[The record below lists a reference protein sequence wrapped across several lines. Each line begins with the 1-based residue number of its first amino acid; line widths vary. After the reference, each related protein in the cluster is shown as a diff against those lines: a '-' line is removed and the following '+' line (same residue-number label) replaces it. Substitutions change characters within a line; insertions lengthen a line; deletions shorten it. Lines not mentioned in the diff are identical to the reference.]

1 MAEPEGVADRIFSVR
16 HKRALVTGAA
26 SGIGLAIAE
35 VLAEAGAQVTL
46 VDVDKAGLDT
56 VQEKM
61 AAKGWDVR
69 ARVADVRDDAE
80 IRSAVDEVVALS
92 GGLDIVFA
100 NAGLSRGSSFASVE
114 GYLENFPEEAW
125 EEVLDIDLSGAFFTV
140 QAAAAE
146 MKQQGSGSI
155 IVTASTAGMRSDP
168 FCSYAY
174 IAAKAGLI
182 NATRQAAFELAPF
195 GVRVNVISPGPFK
208 TNIGGANGSSP
219 EVVARW
225 SETVPLGRMGE
236 TSEMQGL
243 ALLLASDASSYI
255 TGAVI
260 AIDGGALT
268 RQHEVPERAI

>member
-1 MAEPEGVADRIFSVR
+1 MAESEGVADRIFSVH
-16 HKRALVTGAA
+16 HKRALVTGAG
-26 SGIGLAIAE
+26 SGIGLSIAE

-46 VDVDKAGLDT
+46 VDVDKASLDT
-56 VQEKM
+56 VQERM
-61 AAKGWDVR
+61 AANGWDVR
-69 ARVADVRDDAE
+69 SHVADVRDDAE
-80 IRSAVDEVVALS
+80 IRGAVDEVVAEF
-92 GGLDIVFA
+92 GGIDIVFA
-100 NAGLSRGSSFASVE
+100 NAGLSRGNNFASVE

-140 QAAAAE
+140 QAAAVH

-208 TNIGGANGSSP
+208 TNIGGPGGSSP
-219 EVVARW
+219 EVVDRW
-225 SETVPLGRMGE
+225 SATVPLGRMGD
-236 TSEMQGL
+236 TSEMKGL
-243 ALLLASDASSYI
+243 ALLLASDASSFM
-255 TGAVI
+255 TGAVV

-268 RQHEVPERAI
+268 RQHPVPERAV